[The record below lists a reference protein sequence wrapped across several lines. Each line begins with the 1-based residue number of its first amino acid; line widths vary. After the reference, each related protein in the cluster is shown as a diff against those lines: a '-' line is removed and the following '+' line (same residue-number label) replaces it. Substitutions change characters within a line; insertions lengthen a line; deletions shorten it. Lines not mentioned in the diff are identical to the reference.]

1 MASYFLYPTWSHTT
15 SGSFSSI
22 EAMGKHSKLD
32 IKILVD
38 VFFQMSLIPPY
49 PYRIILVFKEGHV
62 HCQNLYKSPHPPPPN
77 SPCRFRHRFTPFI
90 NKEKSC
96 QNPQETSHKK
106 TQRSLVLRPRAKE
119 KSLELGGL
127 EVAPTHLRGFPGG
140 GEVQQRR
147 STEHQG
153 QAEFLGHW
161 NQDPG

>member
-22 EAMGKHSKLD
+22 GAMGKHSKLD

-49 PYRIILVFKEGHV
+49 PYPIILVCKEGHV
-62 HCQNLYKSPHPPPPN
+62 YCQNLYKSSAPPPP
-77 SPCRFRHRFTPFI
+77 HFTLSLQTQVHSLRKQRKVLP
-90 NKEKSC
+90 KPTGD
-96 QNPQETSHKK
+96 QPQK
-106 TQRSLVLRPRAKE
+106 TQRSLALRPRAKE

-127 EVAPTHLRGFPGG
+127 EVAPTHSRGFPGG

-147 STEHQG
+147 ST
-153 QAEFLGHW
+153 A
-161 NQDPG
+161 PGPS